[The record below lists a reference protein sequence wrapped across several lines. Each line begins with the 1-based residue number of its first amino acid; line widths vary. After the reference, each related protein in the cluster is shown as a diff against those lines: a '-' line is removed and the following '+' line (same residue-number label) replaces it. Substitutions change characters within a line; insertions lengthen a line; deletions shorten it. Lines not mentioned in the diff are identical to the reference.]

1 MQSIQQLDTY
11 KQRRKRMINRSV
23 LVGRLTRDPELR
35 KTQTGKSVVSF
46 TVAIARRFN
55 KEESDFINCVAWN
68 QTADFMANYLTKGA
82 LIAVEGSIQS
92 RTYDDNTGKRVYV
105 QEVVSESV
113 NALESLTQRQERE
126 QQAQPYQSSGYK
138 QDTES
143 NYVEDE
149 PVLSIDES
157 DLPFQKDETMEAWEP
172 IKGE

>member
-1 MQSIQQLDTY
+1 
-11 KQRRKRMINRSV
+11 MINRSV

-46 TVAIARRFN
+46 TLAVNRKFS
-55 KEESDFINCVAWN
+55 KEEQADFINCVAWN
-68 QTADFMANYLTKGA
+68 QTADFIANYLTKGA
-82 LIAVEGSIQS
+82 LISVEGSIQS

-126 QQAQPYQSSGYK
+126 QQTQSYQSSGYK

-149 PVLSIDES
+149 PVLLIDET
-157 DLPFQKDETMEAWEP
+157 DLPF
-172 IKGE
+172 

>member
-1 MQSIQQLDTY
+1 
-11 KQRRKRMINRSV
+11 MINRSV
-23 LVGRLTRDPELR
+23 LVGRLTREPELR

-46 TVAIARRFN
+46 TLAVNRKFS
-55 KEESDFINCVAWN
+55 KEEQADFINCVAWN

-82 LIAVEGSIQS
+82 LISVEGSIQS

-126 QQAQPYQSSGYK
+126 KQTQSYQSSGYK

-143 NYVEDE
+143 NYVEDD
-149 PVLSIDES
+149 PVLLIDES
-157 DLPFQKDETMEAWEP
+157 DLPF
-172 IKGE
+172 